1 MILTTALY
9 EKNFRH
15 VLKSDNWFFNFKSD
29 IIVNRIVKV
38 DIVAKRLRWL
48 RRSVGL
54 SRQQIENK
62 YRISANTIKS
72 MGGGKN

>member
-1 MILTTALY
+1 
-9 EKNFRH
+9 
-15 VLKSDNWFFNFKSD
+15 
-29 IIVNRIVKV
+29 VNRIVKV